1 MERGEEMIPVL
12 HFCAKDADLMAKN
25 LDWWISLDGK
35 VDFHAILSHDDATPA
50 RQVEAVKKLADQYF
64 RSTEVFW
71 YPQPLKKSWP
81 AAPNW
86 AWQNTARYIAA
97 TKNEPWFWIESDVV
111 AIRKRWLVDIAEEH
125 QRVGKPFS
133 GHFVDGMGHLNGC
146 AVYPPNV
153 ALYSVDAFRTEES
166 AWDVVLGKSL
176 SLDGDPLKHVHPSH
190 KLFQHCW
197 CINPADGKAWN
208 GSGELATFKNTH
220 DVVRLVDLTM
230 AIFHRCKDGTL
241 IDMLRLHY
249 AHPELAMV
257 PQHTE
262 QGFPAVDGVRDLIE
276 VRKEFKEWKT
286 EDNVNDIAKNS
297 LRKDGEAEKVE
308 ENKPGDSGC
317 TYPNAISESSGEK
330 MERKTDEI
338 RQGISFSGICE
349 MLIVTY
355 GLPTKRV
362 SGLVVSDF
370 DWLKWCLRC
379 IRKHCTGF
387 AGITVAFP
395 DRDAKL
401 FSEISKEHAQAK
413 SGIPLKAKMYTEQD
427 GVGMIQHMGILA
439 TPDKLT
445 PKTTTHVLHVDAD
458 YMFKEAVTPEDYFC
472 GDKPIYVTRSWESLT
487 DKKSGV
493 VSDCLQ
499 WRIPT
504 ETQLGFVSEVYAM
517 CRFPFGFPLSFYPM
531 YREHIEKVHGQRFI
545 DYMTSGRNS
554 FPQNRMD
561 FTAMGAFA
569 YHKAPELFSW
579 IDVSGGNHLAPK
591 DKIKGFWSHGGIT
604 PEIQKEIESYLA

>member
-1 MERGEEMIPVL
+1 MIPVL
-12 HFCAKDADLMAKN
+12 HFCSKDADLMVKN
-25 LDWWISLDGK
+25 LEWWISLDSK

-50 RQVEAVKKLADQYF
+50 RQVEAVKRLADQYF

-71 YPQPLKKSWP
+71 YPQPVKKSWP

-111 AIRKRWLVDIAEEH
+111 AIRKGWLGDIAEEH
-125 QRVGKPFS
+125 QRAGKPFS
-133 GHFVDGMGHLNGC
+133 GHIVDRLGHLNGA

-166 AWDVVLGKSL
+166 AWDVVLGKDL
-176 SLDGDPLKHVHPSH
+176 GRDGNVLQHVHPSH
-190 KLFQHCW
+190 TLFQHCW
-197 CINPADGKAWN
+197 CINPNDGKAWN

-262 QGFPAVDGVRDLIE
+262 TNEKETQNKKEKEDDSETEGSIVYGGNGVLPEGNGRTRGRDLSSAIISGS
-276 VRKEFKEWKT
+276 
-286 EDNVNDIAKNS
+286 NDGIGSAFT
-297 LRKDGEAEKVE
+297 GT
-308 ENKPGDSGC
+308 C
-317 TYPNAISESSGEK
+317 
-330 MERKTDEI
+330 EI
-338 RQGISFSGICE
+338 
-349 MLIVTY
+349 LIVTY

-362 SGLVVSDF
+362 SGLIVSDF

-395 DRDAKL
+395 DRDAAM
-401 FSEISKEHAQAK
+401 FSEISKEHVQAK
-413 SGIPLKAKMYTEQD
+413 SGIRLKAKMYTEND
-427 GVGMIQHMGILA
+427 GAGMIQHMGMIASADMLV
-439 TPDKLT
+439 
-445 PKTTTHVLHVDAD
+445 PKATTHVLHVDAD
-458 YMFKEAVTPEDYFC
+458 YMFKEPVTPDDYFE
-472 GDKPIYVTRSWESLT
+472 GDKPIYVTRSWDSLT
-487 DKKSGV
+487 DRNSGV

-499 WRIPT
+499 WREPT
-504 ETQLGFVSEVYAM
+504 DRQLGFPSEVYAM
-517 CRFPFGFPLSFYPM
+517 CRFPFALPVSVYKS
-531 YREHIEKVHGQRFI
+531 YRDYIEGVHGQPFMA
-545 DYMTSGRNS
+545 YMMSGRNS
-554 FPQNRMD
+554 FPQDRMD
-561 FTAMGAFA
+561 WTALGAYA
-569 YHKAPELFSW
+569 FSHRRDKFKW

-591 DKIKGFWSHGGIT
+591 DKIKGFWSHGGLT
-604 PEIQKEIESYLA
+604 PEIGKEIAGFLT